1 LLEPRSFDAHKNTI
15 APIIVMLSHSEL
27 DIGVSDASMETM
39 KSDDCR
45 EMSRSDGNTNS
56 VVAMT

>member
-1 LLEPRSFDAHKNTI
+1 
-15 APIIVMLSHSEL
+15 MLSHSEL
-27 DIGVSDASMETM
+27 DIGVSDASIETM

-56 VVAMT
+56 VVVMMLWNSRTLTIFILFFLLFF